1 MSSLINWHV
10 AEANTEELRRLDAGA
25 DARPFARFAY
35 LAYRQ
40 RKTSR

>member
-25 DARPFARFAY
+25 DARPFALFVY
-35 LAYRQ
+35 LAYRL